1 MNEGI
6 LLASDIDFMIHGI
19 FKVKVFGQ
27 EVWITDS
34 HACILIVM
42 AVMVIFAVIANRKLK
57 HATEKPDTFQNIIEL
72 IVEKL
77 TFLVLI
83 AGGLIVV
90 GLILVGLS
98 LLVLIA

>member
-42 AVMVIFAVIANRKLK
+42 AVMVKACHRKTGYFSEYNRADCRKIRR
-57 HATEKPDTFQNIIEL
+57 N
-72 IVEKL
+72 
-77 TFLVLI
+77 
-83 AGGLIVV
+83 GGFHHGKV
-90 GLILVGLS
+90 GTQIRQLYQHDFYFYTDE
-98 LLVLIA
+98 